1 MFQPKT
7 VKRFFV
13 CCLTASVLAGLFGL
27 TVKAQDEFGGK
38 YPVGESSGT
47 VPGGS
52 SAKSGGGGVIA
63 PAVPVPLVKPKVD
76 QLGQMEGVPVPDR
89 TGLVVMLFL
98 QVVALVV
105 VAIALAG
112 HLSLPAKR
120 KTPKA

>member
-1 MFQPKT
+1 
-7 VKRFFV
+7 
-13 CCLTASVLAGLFGL
+13 
-27 TVKAQDEFGGK
+27 
-38 YPVGESSGT
+38 
-47 VPGGS
+47 
-52 SAKSGGGGVIA
+52 
-63 PAVPVPLVKPKVD
+63 VPLVKPKVD
-76 QLGQMEGVPVPDR
+76 QLGQMEGVSVPDR

>member
-1 MFQPKT
+1 MFQLKT
-7 VKRFFV
+7 AKKFFV
-13 CCLTASVLAGLFGL
+13 YCLTAGLVAGVSRQALLA
-27 TVKAQDEFGGK
+27 QPEFGGK
-38 YPVGESSGT
+38 YPSGQGAS
-47 VPGGS
+47 PAGS
-52 SAKSGGGGVIA
+52 PAKAGGGGVIA

-76 QLGQMEGVPVPDR
+76 QLGQMEGVSVPDR